1 MLRERALDYQ
11 QVIEKDTWEY
21 IKTTQSFYP
30 DSRNNISLDEQRQ
43 LYNSLC
49 RHFAQDRPADV
60 STEDKIIS
68 SVKTRHYSCGASPS
82 RVMYIHG
89 GGFVVGNLD
98 SHDDIC
104 AEICSR
110 TQLDVIAV
118 DYRLAPEHKHPAALE
133 DCLQVFDALSA
144 EDDIPV
150 LLAGDSAGAW
160 LAAMTSIQ
168 RPGKPLGQVLIYPM
182 LGGALDQGSYVAHAS
197 APLLSTEQ
205 VATYWQTYFDCPL
218 DRQKLTPPMALA
230 DLGECPPT
238 FMLAAGCDPLASDTP
253 DFAEKI
259 RLAGGKVAF
268 STAAG
273 LPHGF
278 LRARHTSA
286 SAKASFTSI
295 TEAISALARGDWPW

>member
-1 MLRERALDYQ
+1 MDYQ
-11 QVIEKDTWEY
+11 KLIEKDTWEF
-21 IKTTQSFYP
+21 IKKTQSFYP
-30 DSRNNISLDEQRQ
+30 DSRSNISLDEQRR
-43 LYNSLC
+43 LYTSLC
-49 RHFAQDRPADV
+49 QHFAKDRPTGV
-60 STEDKIIS
+60 SAEDAIYG
-68 SVKTRHYSCGASPS
+68 SVKTRHYSCGTSPA

-104 AEICSR
+104 AEICNK

-144 EDDIPV
+144 EDDTPV

-160 LAAMTSIQ
+160 LSAMTSIQ
-168 RPGKPLGQVLIYPM
+168 RPGKPVGQVLIYPM
-182 LGGALDQGSYVAHAS
+182 LGGALDQGSYVTHAN

-205 VATYWQTYFDCPL
+205 VVTYWQTYFDCPL
-218 DRQKLTPPMALA
+218 DRRKLTPPMALA

-268 STAAG
+268 QTAEG

-278 LRARHTSA
+278 LRARHTS
-286 SAKASFTSI
+286 SGAKESFATI
-295 TEAISALARGDWPW
+295 TAAVAALAHGEWLW